1 MREEVYAQAPGVS
14 TFLGQTGEQWRCQSS
29 TTPSRSSLEIRIM
42 LFSRGEGHI
51 LTQVRNKMEIPV
63 KDYIQEDCFTCR
75 LNERYENGGATMD
88 TPSGALWLLTH

>member
-1 MREEVYAQAPGVS
+1 MTKRNEGETTTCSGHLSEVD
-14 TFLGQTGEQWRCQSS
+14 
-29 TTPSRSSLEIRIM
+29 TPYVA
-42 LFSRGEGHI
+42 FQGGKGHI

>member
-1 MREEVYAQAPGVS
+1 MEVSEQHHAVEG
-14 TFLGQTGEQWRCQSS
+14 LTGDKNYVAFQ
-29 TTPSRSSLEIRIM
+29 
-42 LFSRGEGHI
+42 GGKGHI